1 LGYRQPTQKKAQR
14 IRELH
19 QFKDEVTAALRAH
32 KYEQESKSN
41 PLKRLKMHNK
51 AYKRVMRHGYRKGQL
66 SRAIVQEGP
75 KLLEEII
82 PKDSDEKGC
91 RIITWKLLRGLA
103 CSVVDSIMTKV
114 EALQTSFYLRFSYT
128 CQLRNI
134 ENGKVMLLHT
144 NLGGSP
150 ILLTSHT
157 AAREWLHEKD
167 ANRLDTNQV
176 ERPNT
181 KWVFQRW
188 VQVEVKAILVEQP
201 LLGKVDCLTGCAIK
215 KFVCTSH
222 I

>member
-1 LGYRQPTQKKAQR
+1 
-14 IRELH
+14 
-19 QFKDEVTAALRAH
+19 
-32 KYEQESKSN
+32 
-41 PLKRLKMHNK
+41 
-51 AYKRVMRHGYRKGQL
+51 MRHGYRKGQL